1 MKDPAQQNDISVAGV
16 RSESNT
22 TAPVGITP
30 ELLDVLQAAATAFL
44 GRKVFIISVNMHAQT
59 TRESESWTSQG
70 RDILQASHNIVQRGH

>member
-59 TRESESWTSQG
+59 IRESESWTSQG